1 MNKEV
6 IGKRL
11 ATLKE
16 QLKQIEANGN
26 ALVGAIQDCEY
37 WLAELEKAEAEST
50 MPLVIPLEQIMSGR
64 NGAEPHKEVTS

>member
-1 MNKEV
+1 MDKET

-11 ATLKE
+11 AALKE

-37 WLAELEKAEAEST
+37 WLAEIEKAEST
-50 MPLVIPLEQIMSGR
+50 MPPIIPLEQMMSSG
-64 NGAEPHKEVTS
+64 NGATANEVNHA

>member
-1 MNKEV
+1 MNREA

-11 ATLKE
+11 AALKE
-16 QLKQIEANGN
+16 QLKQVEANGN

-50 MPLVIPLEQIMSGR
+50 MQPVIPLEQVTFGG
-64 NGAEPHKEVTS
+64 NGLANSEVSHA

>member
-1 MNKEV
+1 MDRQT

-50 MPLVIPLEQIMSGR
+50 MLPAGQMTSGM
-64 NGAEPHKEVTS
+64 NGSKPHKEVIS